1 MKNFQAINLSLIK
14 SEKMIINMK
23 INTKD
28 ISNTNSLNSK
38 FEEKMIY

>member
-23 INTKD
+23 INT
-28 ISNTNSLNSK
+28 SNTNSLNSK